1 MRRGDCYVVELS
13 TRAYSLLQ
21 LGAQVIVAI
30 KAGLR
35 VAASGYS
42 RLSLNSWVG
51 RRVIVLVNPDV
62 FTVSVAALVVA
73 DVERIVSQ
81 FVTNMP
87 TTTRISV
94 SIVYILLFPTIFI
107 LTVCDTHELAG
118 VAVYCKWPC
127 KK

>member
-1 MRRGDCYVVELS
+1 M
-13 TRAYSLLQ
+13 
-21 LGAQVIVAI
+21 
-30 KAGLR
+30 
-35 VAASGYS
+35 AASGYS

-94 SIVYILLFPTIFI
+94 SIVYILYSL
-107 LTVCDTHELAG
+107 
-118 VAVYCKWPC
+118 
-127 KK
+127 